1 MSPFWRTSGLALLE
15 RRPDGRLGVTGDW
28 LRAYLLRPELR
39 PIEESCAAEIGL
51 HRALMADPFMPLTPV
66 ALVGVRDADARENYG
81 VFAALRD
88 LLMAHGT
95 LEAAY
100 TAHARAPRTA
110 LPALFLDHMV
120 HALMHRALLD
130 VADPFVL
137 RAAECLF
144 RPQRVTIADGRALL
158 ADADTLDLRRQAG
171 HSLLDLAAEAAGGA
185 TLDVLGPGNA
195 GAYAE
200 RSDRFDLALDLAFG
214 GPGLDGLARAL
225 EAWLRHMLEIDAQV
239 QPTGS
244 VRDERWAWHVG
255 LDAEA
260 SRLLDRLY
268 AGEVPDEAERE
279 RLVALFRMAPL
290 DPALVQ
296 PSMTGK
302 PVYLGLAMTAAGDL
316 RLKPQNLIVNLPIAA
331 RS

>member
-1 MSPFWRTSGLALLE
+1 MSGVWRTSGLALLE
-15 RRPDGRLGVTGDW
+15 ILPDGRLGVTGDW

-39 PIEESCAAEIGL
+39 PIEESCAAEVAL
-51 HRALMADPFMPLTPV
+51 HQALMADPFAPLTPV
-66 ALVGVRDADARENYG
+66 ALVAVRDGDAVENYG

-88 LLMAHGT
+88 LLVAHGT

-100 TAHARAPRTA
+100 IAHARAPKAA

-120 HALMHRALLD
+120 HAIMHHALGD
-130 VADPFVL
+130 AADPFVL

-144 RPQRVTIADGRALL
+144 RPQRATIADGRALL
-158 ADADTLDLRRQAG
+158 ADADTLDLRKRAG
-171 HSLLDLAAEAAGGA
+171 HSLLELAAEAAGGA
-185 TLDVLGPGNA
+185 TLDVLGPDNA
-195 GAYAE
+195 GSYAE

-225 EAWLRHMLEIDAQV
+225 EAWLRHMLEIDARL
-239 QPTGS
+239 QPTGA
-244 VRDERWAWHVG
+244 VRDERWSWHVG

-268 AGEVPDEAERE
+268 AGEAPGEAELA

-290 DPALVQ
+290 DPALVR

-302 PVYLGLAMTAAGDL
+302 PVYLGLAMTAGGDL
-316 RLKPQNLIVNLPIAA
+316 RLKPQNLIVNLPVVA